1 MNEFGENTA
10 IIEKYARIFLEKNSR
25 LNLISKNDE
34 KVFLEK
40 HVSDSLAIDKFF
52 KKHKIKKGEKLLDMG
67 TGGGL
72 PSVPIAIFYRDLEV
86 FAIDSISKKINAVEE
101 IKKELGLEN
110 LYPIWGRVE
119 NLPLQRVEKF
129 DYVVTRALAPLDKIL
144 KYANPNLKTGGYFI
158 AYKSKKA
165 LDEIKDAQKILKKY
179 NLKLVEIIEYELK
192 IDEIYHRSL
201 IVVKKEL

>member
-1 MNEFGENTA
+1 MNDFGEKTA

-34 KVFLEK
+34 KVFLKK

-52 KKHKIKKGEKLLDMG
+52 QKHKIKKGQKLLDMG

-72 PSVPIAIFYRDLEV
+72 PAVPIAIFYPVLEV

-101 IKKELGLEN
+101 IKKELELEN

-119 NLPLQRVEKF
+119 NLPAQNPEKF

-144 KYANPNLKTGGYFI
+144 KYAIPNLKTGGYFI
-158 AYKSKKA
+158 AYKSKRA
-165 LDEIKDAQKILKKY
+165 LDEIKEAQKTLKKY
-179 NLKLVEIIEYELK
+179 NLKVVEIIEYELK
-192 IDEIYHRSL
+192 SEQTYQRNL
-201 IVVKKEL
+201 IVIKVSK

>member
-1 MNEFGENTA
+1 MDNFGEKTDV
-10 IIEKYARIFLEKNSR
+10 IKKYARIFLEKNSR

-52 KKHKIKKGEKLLDMG
+52 QKYKIKKGQKLLDMG

-72 PSVPIAIFYRDLEV
+72 PSVPIAIFYEELEV

-101 IKKELGLEN
+101 IKTELGLKN
-110 LYPIWGRVE
+110 LFPIWGRVE
-119 NLPLQRVEKF
+119 NLSSQGFEKF
-129 DYVVTRALAPLDKIL
+129 DYVVTRALAPMEKIL
-144 KYANPNLKTGGYFI
+144 KYAIPNLKQGGYFI

-165 LDEIKDAQKILKKY
+165 LDELKEAQNFLKKY
-179 NLKLVEIIEYELK
+179 NLKVVEIIDYELK
-192 IDEIYHRSL
+192 LEEIYQRSL
-201 IVVKKEL
+201 IVVKK